1 MRLHNIWKKALHKI
15 LHILLLLD
23 TIVIL
28 YISVYCIYN
37 YTSGTD
43 YTPTKYDTL
52 ELFGIN
58 HPNLIPAN
66 TGSDPN
72 QQPPVK
78 PDTPT
83 PFNTRLAQ
91 EQLHY
96 STPNKLMQAIIDNKS
111 LTDITS
117 IIASGIDINAT
128 DNFGNTALSYAI
140 FRNDNR
146 LIKLLINH
154 GAKTYIKNN
163 SDLYPSTIAFANNYY
178 TISSLITYPDNYDN
192 NGIRTRE
199 AIIKDYRHIEY
210 PADIPQKTVYVL
222 FLSCLGMV
230 RNQPPDYRP
239 LSKILR
245 NYIYFF
251 AITYLILFFLYFFA
265 IFYYLPPAQS
275 PYLYLKANYTRDL
288 YEWGKALLYLLPTI
302 AAHIFIRKAYIFK
315 D

>member
-1 MRLHNIWKKALHKI
+1 MLLHNIGKKV

-178 TISSLITYPDNYDN
+178 TISSLITHPENYDN
-192 NGIRTRE
+192 NGIKNRE
-199 AIIKDYRHIEY
+199 ALIKDYRHIET
-210 PADIPQKTVYVL
+210 PEETPGLIIC
-222 FLSCLGMV
+222 FLILSSLGILRKMI
-230 RNQPPDYRP
+230 PDYRP
-239 LSKILR
+239 LPKILR
-245 NYIYFF
+245 EF
-251 AITYLILFFLYFFA
+251 AYYYAIAYLILFFLYFFS
-265 IFYYLPPAQS
+265 IFYYLLPNQS
-275 PYLYLKANYTRDL
+275 PYLYLKANFTRDL
-288 YEWGKALLYLLPTI
+288 YDCGKISLYLLGAI
-302 AAHIFIRKAYIFK
+302 AANIFIRKSYIFK